1 MNKIFFKIACL
12 AILLSSFSM
21 SASNQELAVSTNS
34 IAKTVS
40 VSAITSDPGIENIV
54 PIYNNGNLVGFLIVF
69 TNGEVFFFD
78 LK

>member
-1 MNKIFFKIACL
+1 
-12 AILLSSFSM
+12 M